1 MTAHVPDPIR
11 QAEMPELGVLYL
23 LEQAARTGINALLAA
38 YPTLAHGVD
47 IPQDVEPPL
56 DTAQAVIACAR
67 NLVDA
72 VDDYEQELDR
82 KRELQLKL
90 FEELPF

>member
-1 MTAHVPDPIR
+1 MTAPVPNPIR

-23 LEQAARTGINALLAA
+23 LEQAARTGINALVAA
-38 YPTLAHGVD
+38 YPTLADGVD

-56 DTAQAVIACAR
+56 DAAQAVIACAR
-67 NLVDA
+67 DLINA
-72 VDDYEQELDR
+72 VDDYEQELER
-82 KRELQLKL
+82 KRELQLRL